1 MTLARIV
8 RKFLAAAIGPQ
19 SRGANI
25 AVGPLVWDI
34 NPGHDRR
41 YWYVVIAAEKAG
53 KPVLTQLTS
62 ADPDCQRAEAL
73 RATLLAELATRR
85 PPLVIHAFDDEL
97 QLAGFC
103 NTIWPSAR
111 TKRLVAD
118 IKQERGAA

>member
-19 SRGANI
+19 QRGAHV
-25 AVGPLVWDI
+25 AVGPLLWDI
-34 NPGHDRR
+34 NPGHDQR

-53 KPVLTQLTS
+53 KLVLVQLAS
-62 ADPDCQRAEAL
+62 AEPDCQIAEAML
-73 RATLLAELATRR
+73 AALLLELATRR
-85 PPLVIHAFDDEL
+85 PPLVVHAFDDEL

-103 NTIWPSAR
+103 NTIWPSQR
-111 TKRLVAD
+111 TKRLVEA